1 MHPKDVLTR
10 VITAA
15 IARGEPTIVEQR
27 TLTPI
32 ISSKAKHAYDVQ
44 VKAVWA
50 PGRSALLRVEAN
62 SRTQASFL
70 ARKAGWE
77 VMSVNMVG

>member
-10 VITAA
+10 VINAA

-27 TLTPI
+27 ELTPI
-32 ISSKAKHAYDVQ
+32 LQPNAKHAYDVQ
-44 VKAVWA
+44 VKAVWM
-50 PGRSALLRVEAN
+50 PGGSGLLRVEAN
-62 SRTQASFL
+62 NRTQASSL